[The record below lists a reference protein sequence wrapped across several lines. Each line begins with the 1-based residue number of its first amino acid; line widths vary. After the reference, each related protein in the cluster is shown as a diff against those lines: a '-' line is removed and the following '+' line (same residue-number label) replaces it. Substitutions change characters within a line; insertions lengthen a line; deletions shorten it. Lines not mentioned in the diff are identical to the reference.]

1 MKNSVFKILGY
12 TKDYIVNN
20 RLIGTIVLDTPDR
33 TIYGYGG
40 KRKEVLTE
48 DVVLKNKKIIK
59 KGTEVTTELL
69 PICGRTA
76 VTFFGS
82 KKKND

>member
-12 TKDYIVNN
+12 TKDYIINN
-20 RLIGTIVLDTPDR
+20 KVVGTIDR
-33 TIYGYGG
+33 EIYGYGG
-40 KRKEVLTE
+40 KRKEILTE